1 MILFTTRSFSRPRIN
16 KDVVVEVQS
25 TENMRYLSYQVLG
38 RGDVI
43 ITNTVQI
50 PNRKSHSIT
59 FLASFVMVPEAQF
72 IAYFVRD
79 GQIVSDK
86 IEINFDELQNFVSTG
101 YTLLYSI
108 EIQNVNVIKFPGR
121 IGCINE

>member
-79 GQIVSDK
+79 GQIASDK